1 MTNRKILIIGAG
13 GSGREIFTLIEDINK
28 GTPGSWDIQGFAS
41 IDKPNLEVLERL
53 NTKYLGKPQD
63 LKKNISNLSNWHF
76 VVGIGNPSDR
86 RQMEEVGKSHGLKL
100 ATLIHPNAQI

>member
-41 IDKPNLEVLERL
+41 IDKPKSEVLARL
-53 NTKYLGKPQD
+53 SAKYLGKPRCSLCIKSRSQKYFSHSYQA
-63 LKKNISNLSNWHF
+63 LARPFCKLQ
-76 VVGIGNPSDR
+76 VVR
-86 RQMEEVGKSHGLKL
+86 
-100 ATLIHPNAQI
+100 